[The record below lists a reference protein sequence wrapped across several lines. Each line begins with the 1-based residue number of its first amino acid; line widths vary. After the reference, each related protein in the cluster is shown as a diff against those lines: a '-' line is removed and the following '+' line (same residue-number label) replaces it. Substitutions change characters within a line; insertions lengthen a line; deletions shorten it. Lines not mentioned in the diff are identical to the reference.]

1 MDLKLL
7 LKDDILNSSVYEIL
21 DRLLV
26 LYMEDIR
33 DTYVEQYI
41 DVKNGRN
48 IGAYVVNDL
57 EEDAFQ
63 ISRRIEAV
71 DFILRDFKGDQ
82 HESFDFDSVPWWD
95 DEEGLS

>member
-21 DRLLV
+21 DRVLV
-26 LYMEDIR
+26 LYLEDLR
-33 DTYVEQYI
+33 DTYAEQYI

-48 IGAYVVNDL
+48 IGAFVINDL

-71 DFILRDFKGDQ
+71 DFILSDHKGN
-82 HESFDFDSVPWWD
+82 HEPFDFDSVPWWD
-95 DEEGLS
+95 DEEGIS

>member
-1 MDLKLL
+1 MNLELL

-26 LYMEDIR
+26 LYMEDLR
-33 DTYVEQYI
+33 DIYVEQYI
-41 DVKNGRN
+41 DVKNGRH
-48 IGAYVVNDL
+48 IGAFVVNDL

-71 DFILRDFKGDQ
+71 DFILSDHKGN
-82 HESFDFDSVPWWD
+82 HKPFDFDSVPWWD